1 MLVSDQKLESS
12 KLKLDDAFI
21 CTQKLQKYTGSP
33 PPASSA
39 QPPPPPGGMQ
49 GFAAAPPPP
58 PSVMPGLA
66 APPPPPPVMQRF
78 ATPPPPVIQDFAAA
92 APPPPPPPPV
102 MQGFAAPPP
111 PPPVMQGF
119 AAPPLPVMHD
129 HAAPAPLEVTQ
140 PASFS
145 FGTATPRARSKQAD
159 LSTQPGKQSS
169 FDVFG
174 FGAGSQLLQRQ
185 QPAKPSF
192 GEAPPTQQAPQKEKL
207 AFGLKQPI
215 AQHLRHSK
223 DSIGMFGGTAPE
235 LQAELSSVSD
245 PTPTVPQAV
254 MKNLKGAPPPTRAA
268 HFTQPVKPLF
278 RKAPPRPTGFRF
290 ISAAPSQTSARSAFG
305 AEPSFGGAPFQPP
318 VIQQKLT
325 VDQAPPPPPP
335 PPSAPAPLRAVDLSV
350 RCLSA
355 KSPPKATEGLFA
367 KK

>member
-1 MLVSDQKLESS
+1 M
-12 KLKLDDAFI
+12 
-21 CTQKLQKYTGSP
+21 
-33 PPASSA
+33 
-39 QPPPPPGGMQ
+39 
-49 GFAAAPPPP
+49 
-58 PSVMPGLA
+58 
-66 APPPPPPVMQRF
+66 
-78 ATPPPPVIQDFAAA
+78 
-92 APPPPPPPPV
+92 
-102 MQGFAAPPP
+102 
-111 PPPVMQGF
+111 
-119 AAPPLPVMHD
+119 
-129 HAAPAPLEVTQ
+129 
-140 PASFS
+140 
-145 FGTATPRARSKQAD
+145 
-159 LSTQPGKQSS
+159 
-169 FDVFG
+169 FG

-223 DSIGMFGGTAPE
+223 DSIGMFGGTAPG

-245 PTPTVPQAV
+245 PTPTVTQAV

-355 KSPPKATEGLFA
+355 KSPPKATEGLFD